1 MEGYRV
7 AALSQWTSSKLL
19 SSDQELYAKEH
30 SGDTFI
36 KNNYVVFDQG
46 PVPKVGVAYRPD
58 IRFSA
63 T

>member
-1 MEGYRV
+1 M
-7 AALSQWTSSKLL
+7 LTK
-19 SSDQELYAKEH
+19 H